1 MSENLNLELKI
12 VPEFDTPE
20 IREQI
25 KAHSID
31 YEEFFLIK
39 SAVAVLINQ
48 CQKKFFDSLEEKNKI
63 QIHNTEFAYQM

>member
-1 MSENLNLELKI
+1 MGENLNLELKI

-20 IREQI
+20 IRAQI
-25 KAHSID
+25 KANSID

-48 CQKKFFDSLEEKNKI
+48 YQKKFFDSLEEKNKI